1 MLKPSNRAEHRV
13 YIFAADS
20 LVTVIPRCRRRD
32 RHSFRRLCLPC
43 CFHVNGFDTHS
54 EALDMAVAEGANFSD
69 MVESM
74 DDGGLSSADDEEGEG
89 GYIVSCS
96 CQEELCSV
104 KKKRRTQWKKIPLH
118 LPSSILHL
126 SSHLP
131 SPSAK
136 QRRQYPPLHTPA
148 YTFKKVLTTSTSS
161 IPTTDRT
168 NGPIPL
174 PPLTSPPRPV

>member
-1 MLKPSNRAEHRV
+1 VLKPSNRAEHRV

-69 MVESM
+69 MVEIM
-74 DDGGLSSADDEEGEG
+74 NDGGLSSAYDQEGEG
-89 GYIVSCS
+89 GYIISCS

-104 KKKRRTQWKKIPLH
+104 KKKERTQWKKISLH
-118 LPSSILHL
+118 PPSSISPHTSPLHPPNNADSIL
-126 SSHLP
+126 HSTPRPTRSKRSSRHP
-131 SPSAK
+131 PARY
-136 QRRQYPPLHTPA
+136 QPPIAQTVQYPCLH
-148 YTFKKVLTTSTSS
+148 
-161 IPTTDRT
+161 
-168 NGPIPL
+168 
-174 PPLTSPPRPV
+174 